1 MKTSKQYI
9 NQFLEP
15 KKLALAGVSRDPKK
29 FGNMVYKELKDR
41 GFEVYPINPNI
52 DQINGDKCFK
62 AVNDLPAEVRHVLVI
77 TPKIQ
82 TLDTVREA
90 VAKGIENFWIQ
101 QYSETKEAL
110 DFLKDK
116 PVKLVTRECIFMW
129 LEPVKGIHKFHR
141 TVRKLFGLLPK

>member
-62 AVNDLPAEVRHVLVI
+62 AVNDLPAEVRHLLVI